1 MSNAFRETRNL
12 FINYTNY
19 TRPLSYVEWVAT
31 PEDHKAAVLYVQFY
45 EQITLAYYKTKSFFV
60 VEEDAVSTILQ
71 YLVKNVPIIKNEP
84 KRFKESYIYQV
95 AYNCLYCISH
105 DIKRDIER
113 WENETS
119 NIIGYGEDELDL
131 FDTVL
136 SNCCDADEELT
147 RQKFW
152 AIIEQ
157 MGPET
162 EKVVNHLL
170 NGTSMKK
177 AMFRAADPSTRPSW
191 DKKTDKEKSDAM
203 FIYKCTKNNYEID
216 PLKDI
221 SVSAKQAEEIIANLR
236 EKLDAYRSVF
246 M

>member
-19 TRPLSYVEWVAT
+19 TRPLSYAEWLAV
-31 PEDHKAAVLYVQFY
+31 PEDNKAAVLYVQFY
-45 EQITLAYYKTKSFFV
+45 EQITLAWYKTKSFFV
-60 VEEDAVSTILQ
+60 LEEDGVSTILQ
-71 YLVKNVPIIKNEP
+71 YLVKNVPILKENSA
-84 KRFKESYIYQV
+84 RFKPSYIYQV

-131 FDTVL
+131 FDTVV

-147 RQKFW
+147 KQKFW

-170 NGTSMKK
+170 NGTPMKK
-177 AMFRAADPSTRPSW
+177 AAFRSSDPSTRASW
-191 DKKTDKEKSDAM
+191 EKKTDKEKKEAM
-203 FIYKCTKNNYEID
+203 FFYEVTKKNYEID

-221 SVSAKQAEEIIANLR
+221 AVSAQQAEEIIKNLR
-236 EKLDAYRSVF
+236 EKLDAYRSVY